1 MKTPQ
6 QLDALLEKL
15 YEEGAESDRQADNPR
30 EMRFN
35 IDPQTGRFLA
45 MLVEGYRPN
54 RILEIGTS
62 NGYST
67 LWLARA
73 AKEVRASIDTVEF
86 NPAKVRMAVS
96 NFAEAEF
103 EKIITLQMRDAG
115 DYLAS
120 CPSEHFDYVFLDSD
134 RSRYRE
140 WSDDLLR
147 VLRFGVLVVDNA
159 TSHAEE
165 LESLR
170 ERIAAEPRLES
181 VTLPIGRGQLVV
193 TARVGNRAE

>member
-6 QLDALLEKL
+6 ELDTWLDTL
-15 YEEGAESDRQADNPR
+15 YEKGAENDRQASHHR
-30 EMRFN
+30 EMMLN
-35 IDPQTGRFLA
+35 ITPETGRFLA
-45 MLVEGYRPN
+45 MLVDGYRPN

-73 AKEVRASIDTVEF
+73 AKTVRASIDTVEF

-96 NFAEAEF
+96 HFAESGF
-103 EKIITLQMRDAG
+103 EKTITVQMRDAG

-120 CPSEHFDYVFLDSD
+120 CEDNHFDFVFLDSD
-134 RSRYRE
+134 RGRYQD

-147 VLRFGVLVVDNA
+147 VLDFGVMVIDNA
-159 TSHAEE
+159 VSHPEE
-165 LESLR
+165 LIQLR
-170 ERIAAEPRLES
+170 ERIDSESDLES
-181 VTLPIGRGQLVV
+181 VTLPIGNGQLVV
-193 TARVGNRAE
+193 TSRWVTHTN